1 MAEYYLRRASDVLLA
16 GLCYDSGMHRR
27 TLAVFGHLACWTVSA
42 GAIQLTLDRRAIEE
56 AIYIG
61 QSRIESERTRF
72 HAPYRVRVAQPPIDW
87 IDVIT
92 PFHRVELAAEMN
104 ARSGRRQFGQQ
115 EALEALGDVPNQV
128 DLLIEMTFHPL
139 NTFAAVPSYQVE
151 VILPGGRRLTPR
163 RLDRFP
169 RFGPRPESPGP
180 ALPTPNA
187 GSVFGGGQPVL
198 GGTMVAALDGSAL
211 DPRQRVDVVV
221 MDGKTA
227 VARTAVD
234 LANMR

>member
-1 MAEYYLRRASDVLLA
+1 MTRRAAAAIGCVVC
-16 GLCYDSGMHRR
+16 G
-27 TLAVFGHLACWTVSA
+27 VVSA
-42 GAIQLTLDRRAIEE
+42 GAVQLTLDRRAIEE

-72 HAPYRVRVAQPPIDW
+72 HVPYRVRVTQPPIDW

-104 ARSGRRQFGQQ
+104 ARSGGRQFGQR
-115 EALEALGDVPNQV
+115 EALDALREAPNQI

-139 NTFAAVPSYQVE
+139 NTFVAVPSYQVE
-151 VILPGGRRLTPR
+151 VILTGGRRLAPR

-187 GSVFGGGQPVL
+187 SPVFGGGQPVV
-198 GGTMVAALDGSAL
+198 GGTMIAALDGSML
-211 DPRQRVDVVV
+211 DPNQRVEVVV
-221 MDGKTA
+221 LDGKTEL
-227 VARTAVD
+227 ARTAVD
-234 LANMR
+234 LGKMR